1 MEDHDVMLEGGRDD
15 PRRLRRSYNEV
26 VTLDERRYSR
36 VRLHTI
42 DKRRSENYML
52 DVAHDL

>member
-15 PRRLRRSYNEV
+15 RRRLRRSYNEV

>member
-1 MEDHDVMLEGGRDD
+1 MEDHDVRLEGERDD
-15 PRRLRRSYNEV
+15 RRRLRRSYNEV

-42 DKRRSENYML
+42 DKRRSENYTL
-52 DVAHDL
+52 DVALDL